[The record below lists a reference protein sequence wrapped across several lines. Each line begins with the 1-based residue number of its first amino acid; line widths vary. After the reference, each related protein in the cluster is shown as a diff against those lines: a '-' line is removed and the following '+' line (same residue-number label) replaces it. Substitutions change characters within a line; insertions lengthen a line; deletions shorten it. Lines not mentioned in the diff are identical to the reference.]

1 MFYMRTVVKKYIK
14 TLSLIVALALSLGC
28 LVCCSAGDVT
38 EATTEKA
45 SKPVQANIE
54 YEFIKDFSVDCTDGS
69 RFTLSEELKD
79 HELVLINLFA
89 SWCPPCAMEFPFMEE
104 AWEECSD
111 KVSVIALSCEPTD
124 TMEIL
129 KDYAAE
135 KGLKFAVGREE
146 GTDMDKY
153 ADAYPTSLLVDKEC
167 RIVAKTVGTLPDVS
181 KDSFLDWFGQFMG
194 DNYNLAVCTYTVY
207 AYGSENGEDI
217 VGAVIN
223 FCSDT
228 ACTPVTTTEDMGKA
242 VFRGTPGK
250 YHMQVVSVPDGWKL
264 ATDEEFYTHPY
275 SEIFYIPFE
284 KVDQ

>member
-1 MFYMRTVVKKYIK
+1 MEKAIK
-14 TLSLIVALALSLGC
+14 TVSLILALVLSLGC
-28 LVCCSAGDVT
+28 LTCCSAADDNTVS
-38 EATTEKA
+38 ATFKNQS
-45 SKPVQANIE
+45 SKPVPVNIE

-79 HELVLINLFA
+79 HELVLINLFE
-89 SWCPPCAMEFPFMEE
+89 SWCPPCAMEFPSMEE

-111 KVSVIALSCEPTD
+111 KVSVIALSCEKDD

-135 KGLKFAVGREE
+135 KGLKFSVGRVE

-153 ADAYPTSLLVDKEC
+153 ADAYPTSLLVDKEG
-167 RIVAKTVGTLPDVS
+167 RILAKNVGALPDIS
-181 KDSFLDWFGQFMG
+181 KDSFLNWFGQFMG
-194 DNYNLAVCTYTVY
+194 DNYNPAACIYTVY
-207 AYGSENGEDI
+207 AYGYENGEDI

-250 YHMQVVSVPDGWKL
+250 YHIQVVSVPDGWKL
-264 ATDEEFYTHPY
+264 AADEELYTGPY
-275 SEIFYIPFE
+275 SEAFYIPFV